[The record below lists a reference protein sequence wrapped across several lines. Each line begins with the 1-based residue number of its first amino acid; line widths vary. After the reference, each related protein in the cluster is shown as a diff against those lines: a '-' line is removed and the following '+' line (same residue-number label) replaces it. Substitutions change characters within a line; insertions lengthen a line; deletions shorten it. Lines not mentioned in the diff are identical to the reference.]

1 MVYEI
6 MGARR
11 IVAGENSIMSVPKEM
26 RTLKR
31 SNPFIVT
38 DDGLVKAGLLNRLTS
53 LLDDE
58 KIEYRVFSE
67 VESDPEIAIM
77 EKAKKI
83 FKEGQHD
90 VIIALG
96 GGSSID
102 TAKVISFL
110 ATNEGTVK
118 DYFGVGIFK
127 NDPIP
132 VIAIPTTA
140 GTGSEVT
147 RFAIV
152 RDKGNDIKFNIRSDQ
167 LYPKVAILDPTLL
180 QSLPSK
186 FIAYPGIDAFTHAI
200 ESFLSTQSN
209 LITQQFSLAATR
221 LIYDALIPFKENP
234 KDTELASKVLYGSCL
249 AGMAFTNVGLTAVH
263 AMALPIG
270 ASYHLPH
277 GLACALL
284 LCNVLKENGD
294 AALDKYVIL
303 LETLG
308 FRRDTFSN
316 ENCTNKL
323 IEAISEFMKKLEIP
337 TSLRSMGVKYEVLPK
352 MIEDSLESP
361 SLLIN
366 PKKFN
371 RNEIEWLLN
380 SIR

>member
-1 MVYEI
+1 
-6 MGARR
+6 
-11 IVAGENSIMSVPKEM
+11 MSVPNEM
-26 RTLKR
+26 RSLNG
-31 SNPFIVT
+31 SNPLIVT
-38 DDGLVKAGLLNRLTS
+38 DNGLVKAGLLNRLTS

-58 KIEYRVFSE
+58 KIKYRVFSE

-77 EKAKKI
+77 EKGKKI
-83 FKEGQHD
+83 FKGDQHD
-90 VIIALG
+90 IIIGLG
-96 GGSSID
+96 GGSSMD
-102 TAKVISFL
+102 TAKIISFL
-110 ATNEGTVK
+110 ATNEGAVK

-147 RFAIV
+147 KFAIV
-152 RDKGNDIKFNIRSDQ
+152 MDKENKLKFNIRSDQ
-167 LYPKVAILDPTLL
+167 LYPKVAVLDPTLL
-180 QSLPSK
+180 QSLPPK
-186 FIAYPGIDAFTHAI
+186 AIAYPGIDAFIHAI
-200 ESFLSTQSN
+200 ESFLSMQSN
-209 LITQQFSLAATR
+209 LITQQLSLAATR
-221 LIYDALIPFKENP
+221 LIYHALVPFKENP
-234 KDTELASKVLYGSCL
+234 KDTEFASKVLYGSCL

-263 AMALPIG
+263 AMAHPIG
-270 ASYHLPH
+270 AFYHLPH

-284 LCNVLKENGD
+284 LCSVLKENGD

-337 TSLRSMGVKYEVLPK
+337 TSLRSMGIEYEVFPK
-352 MIEDSLESP
+352 MIEDTLKSP
-361 SLLIN
+361 ALLTN
-366 PKKFN
+366 PKKFS
-371 RNEIEWLLN
+371 RDEIEGLLE